1 MENSKHSSFL
11 IRIHPTDNIIVLAQ
25 SVPAGSPYQVDGTEY
40 IFEQD
45 LNLGH
50 KVASQ
55 AISCGGKIIK
65 YGVSIGSALRDIK
78 AGEHVHLHNIKSD
91 YLPTY
96 TLDEGSKFGN

>member
-1 MENSKHSSFL
+1 MENSKHSIFL
-11 IRIHPTDNIIVLAQ
+11 IRIHPSDNIMVIAK
-25 SVPAGSPYQVDGTEY
+25 SVAAGSPYQVDGVEY
-40 IFEQD
+40 TFELD

-55 AISCGGKIIK
+55 AISKGDKILK
-65 YGVSIGSALRDIK
+65 YGVSIGSALCDIK
-78 AGEHVHLHNIKSD
+78 PGEHVHLHNIQSD